1 MKNPYPFCTIT
12 VLTSLL
18 AAPVAFAQGGN
29 VAGKWQQQRFSGLPG
44 SSLAHLTESPAFY
57 STPSSTSLV
66 NSSYTSLG
74 DNYGARTRGYITP
87 TTTGLYTF
95 WVSGDDAVT
104 FSLSTSLSK
113 WDAQNIASLSSYT
126 AANGFDEFASQRS
139 QTRYLIAGQSYFVE
153 LLHKE
158 GGGADHAAVSW
169 SLHPVD
175 TASSVNWAS
184 ATQGSVAT
192 QSSTFSSSTAASNV
206 IDGNLATHSLT
217 NNLAGSSL
225 TVDFRQD
232 RLLSSLDLINRQTCC
247 QTRLS
252 NFRVSLLDSADNV
265 VLSKD
270 YYTQSGS
277 VGAAETWTLPSTVL
291 ARRVRVQY
299 LGPNRDNNY
308 WLGIAEI
315 QAFGPPSTIK
325 NWTREVGVVMSQSS
339 AYSASYPASLAAD
352 GNPST
357 FHHTADV
364 AGSFLLSD
372 LGADRVIDSVELFNR
387 PDSVSANRLSNF
399 RISILSASN
408 AVLAS
413 QDYFTASGNVKNSL
427 RWELPTAI
435 TGRKVKVELLGANR
449 AGNYFFHIA
458 ELNVWGRA
466 DSASTQRGQRTS
478 IPAVVMSSYDPALTD
493 DLDDDG
499 MPNAA
504 ELTYGLNPADGSDA
518 LGDLDNDG
526 FPNILEF
533 RANANPAVKDSIAG
547 YLLDEI
553 WHNIPGDYLTAAGY
567 KAAMTRFPT
576 ALDHISTS
584 QAFAN
589 GEQYVRRVRG
599 YLTAPVS
606 GSYQFWGAA
615 DSDVD
620 LFLSTTASKFDRKLI
635 LDNKIFA
642 GYQAYDTDP
651 SQKSSPV
658 TLVAGQ
664 KYYFEMWHK
673 EGIGGSYFSVAW
685 KTPNGTRSLIPA
697 AYLSSYPGEANDQ
710 DDDYL
715 PDDWEI
721 ANGLS
726 ITDAGK
732 STNSTDGAY
741 GDLDGDGIN
750 NRDEWKNNTAANL
763 VDSDGDGVSD
773 YDEIHFFGSATLAN
787 NIGAF
792 TPVATIP
799 GDAHTASFGEW
810 DDFAGKA
817 RQNCRRGSVT
827 YNVNVPTSGIHA
839 LKFAISSIIDG
850 AKNELHDFHLK
861 INGQH
866 LAYKTITILPDAT
879 GTLAV
884 LSPWLQAGQNYQI
897 ELFVDNS
904 YNWRRVSIDSL
915 QILAAGGIDSNENN
929 IPDWTEIRVNDTN
942 GLDTPGTIHSKTSP
956 AVIEGKAKHLG
967 LVTTNAPALVAAPN
981 GRFFTEVP
989 LTAGTATALNF
1000 SFENNALA
1008 QTADVHWLP
1017 TNLKTETS
1025 ITIRQGDSLLL
1036 TAFTDAE
1043 NASLESYSYTVNGS
1057 TISNTADQP
1066 TAQAFPTAGTQ
1077 TLTVTHTG
1085 ADAITTTNTVTI
1097 NVLPKVLIP
1106 IAPVCITGFTRTWTH
1121 PALPSGAILS
1131 IDNNIQA
1138 SATGTANT
1146 LNLTTQTPI
1155 NYPLLIKSSAGLIL
1169 GSGEVKSASVRG
1181 GDLTGSTIII
1191 HTDTMQTVKMALVTY
1206 GDVAEAVIR
1215 CDIIIGGV
1223 TYTDGTTTKNLV
1235 QENFDPYG
1243 VSEVLFRKPPSAHS
1257 NCHKYTILQNGVTV
1271 AQFN

>member
-18 AAPVAFAQGGN
+18 AAPVAIAQGGN

-57 STPSSTSLV
+57 STPTTTSLV

-87 TTTGLYTF
+87 ATTGLYTF
-95 WVSGDDAVT
+95 WVSGDDAVS
-104 FSLSTSLSK
+104 FSLSAGLSK
-113 WDAQNIASLSSYT
+113 WDARNIASLSSYT
-126 AANGFDEFASQRS
+126 AANGFDEVASQRS
-139 QTRYLIAGQSYFVE
+139 QSRYLVAGQSYFVE

-169 SLHPVD
+169 AQHPVD

-192 QSSTFSSSTAASNV
+192 QSSTYSASNPASNV

-277 VGAAETWTLPSTVL
+277 VGAAETWTLPATVL

-315 QAFGPPSTIK
+315 QAFGPTSTIK
-325 NWTREVGVVMSQSS
+325 NWTREVGVVMSQST
-339 AYSASYPASLAAD
+339 AYSSSYPASLAAD
-352 GNPST
+352 GNQNT

-372 LGADRVIDSVELFNR
+372 LGADRIIDSVELLNR
-387 PDSVSANRLSNF
+387 LDSASANRLSNF

-413 QDYFTASGNVKNSL
+413 QDYFTASGHVKNAL
-427 RWELPTAI
+427 RWDLPTAV

-449 AGNYFFHIA
+449 AGNYFMQIA
-458 ELNVWGRA
+458 ELNVWGRSNTA
-466 DSASTQRGQRTS
+466 STERGHRAAISAS
-478 IPAVVMSSYDPALTD
+478 VMNSYDPALTD

-499 MPNAA
+499 MQDAI

-526 FPNILEF
+526 FTNVFEI
-533 RANANPAVKDSIAG
+533 RANANPAVKESIAG

-553 WHNIPGDYLTAAGY
+553 WHNIPGDNLTAAGY
-567 KAAMTRFPT
+567 KSAMTRYPT

-606 GSYQFWGAA
+606 GTYQFWGAA

-620 LFLSTTASKFDRKLI
+620 LFLSTSASKFDRKLI
-635 LDNKIFA
+635 LDNKIFTSI
-642 GYQAYDTDP
+642 YNYDVDI

-685 KTPNGTRSLIPA
+685 KTPNGTRSLIPST
-697 AYLSSYPGEANDQ
+697 YLSSYAGEANDQ

-715 PDDWEI
+715 KDDYEL

-726 ITDAGK
+726 ITDNGK
-732 STNSTDGAY
+732 SLGSIDGAY
-741 GDLDGDGIN
+741 GDLDGDGLSN
-750 NRDEWKNNTAANL
+750 LEEQKNNTAANL

-773 YDEIHFFGSATLAN
+773 YDEVNFFGSATLAN
-787 NIGAF
+787 DIGAF
-792 TPVATIP
+792 IPVATIA
-799 GDAHTASFGEW
+799 GGSFVSTFGQWAVESE
-810 DDFAGKA
+810 KA
-817 RQNCRRGSVT
+817 MQECRRGSVT
-827 YNVNVPTSGIHA
+827 YALPIANSGIHA
-839 LKFAISSIIDG
+839 LKFDITVYREGD
-850 AKNELHDFHLK
+850 KNEQHDFHLK
-861 INGQH
+861 LNGQH
-866 LAYKTITILPDAT
+866 LAYKTITILPDGT
-879 GTLAV
+879 STLAV
-884 LSPWLQAGQNYQI
+884 LTPWLQAGEIYNL

-904 YNWRRVSIDSL
+904 YNNRRVSVDQL
-915 QILAAGGIDSNENN
+915 QILSAGGTDSNSNN
-929 IPDWTEIRVNDTN
+929 IPDWTEIRVKDLN
-942 GLDTPGTIHSKTSP
+942 GLDTVGSFHSKTSP
-956 AVIEGKAKHLG
+956 ATIEGKAKHLG
-967 LVTTNAPALVAAPN
+967 MVVTNAPALISAPN
-981 GRFFTEVP
+981 GRFFTEIS
-989 LTAGTATALNF
+989 LTAGMPTALNF
-1000 SFENNALA
+1000 SFENNAL
-1008 QTADVHWLP
+1008 QENLNVNWLP

-1036 TAFTDAE
+1036 TAFNDAE
-1043 NASLESYSYTVNGS
+1043 NASLESYTYTLNGS
-1057 TISNTADQP
+1057 TISNTADKP
-1066 TAQAFPTAGTQ
+1066 TEQHFSSPGSFIITT
-1077 TLTVTHTG
+1077 THTG
-1085 ADAITTTNTVTI
+1085 ADDIITSTATTIHVLGKVTVT
-1097 NVLPKVLIP
+1097 P
-1106 IAPVCITGFTRTWTH
+1106 PVCIVGYPRTWTAPTI
-1121 PALPSGAILS
+1121 PAGSS
-1131 IDNNIQA
+1131 IQFDSQITSMQQ
-1138 SATGTANT
+1138 SANT
-1146 LNLTTQTPI
+1146 YTLAANSPI
-1155 NYPLLIKSSAGLIL
+1155 SQRMIMKSESGIIL
-1169 GSGEVKSASVRG
+1169 GVGEVLCASLRSN
-1181 GDLTGSTIII
+1181 DETGNYITQYGNPISTIELP
-1191 HTDTMQTVKMALVTY
+1191 VVTY
-1206 GDVAEAVIR
+1206 GNMTNATVVCE
-1215 CDIIIGGV
+1215 IIIGGV
-1223 TYTDGTTTKNLV
+1223 TFEDGSTSKTLQQSDFNEYNSAHLTFLKN
-1235 QENFDPYG
+1235 NA
-1243 VSEVLFRKPPSAHS
+1243 AHS
-1257 NCHKYTILQNGVTV
+1257 NCRRFSVFHNGIRI
-1271 AQFN
+1271 AYFN

>member
-18 AAPVAFAQGGN
+18 AAPIAFAQGGT
-29 VAGKWQQQRFSGLPG
+29 VAGKWQQQRFSALPG
-44 SSLAHLTESPAFY
+44 SSLDHLTESPAFY
-57 STPSSTSLV
+57 ALPTTTALV

-87 TTTGLYTF
+87 ATTGLYTF
-95 WVSGDDAVT
+95 WVSGDDAVS
-104 FSLSTSLSK
+104 FSLSAGLSK
-113 WDAQNIASLSSYT
+113 WDARNIASLSSYT
-126 AANGFDEFASQRS
+126 AANGFDEVASQRS
-139 QTRYLIAGQSYFVE
+139 QSRYLVAGQSYFVE

-169 SLHPVD
+169 ALHPVD
-175 TASSVNWAS
+175 TASSENWAS

-192 QSSTFSSSTAASNV
+192 QSSTYSASNPASNV

-277 VGAAETWTLPSTVL
+277 VGAAETWTLPATVL

-325 NWTREVGVVMSQSS
+325 NWTREVGVVMSQST
-339 AYSASYPASLAAD
+339 AYSSSYPASLAAD
-352 GNPST
+352 GNQST
-357 FHHTADV
+357 FHHTANV

-372 LGADRVIDSVELFNR
+372 LGADRVIDSVELLNR
-387 PDSVSANRLSNF
+387 LDSASANRLSNF

-413 QDYFTASGNVKNSL
+413 QDYFTTSGSVKNAL
-427 RWELPTAI
+427 RWDLPTAV
-435 TGRKVKVELLGANR
+435 TGRKVKIELLGANR
-449 AGNYFFHIA
+449 AGSYYLQIA
-458 ELNVWGRA
+458 ELNVWGR
-466 DSASTQRGQRTS
+466 SNTASTERGHRAA
-478 IPAVVMSSYDPALTD
+478 IPASVINSYDPALTD

-499 MPNAA
+499 MQDAL

-526 FPNILEF
+526 FTNVFEM
-533 RANANPAVKDSIAG
+533 RVNANPAVKESIAG
-547 YLLDEI
+547 HLLDEI
-553 WHNIPGDYLTAAGY
+553 WHNIPGDNLTAAGY
-567 KAAMTRFPT
+567 KAAMTRYPT
-576 ALDHISTS
+576 ALDYITTS

-606 GSYQFWGAA
+606 GTYQFWGAA

-620 LFLSTTASKFDRKLI
+620 LFLSTSASKFDRKLI
-635 LDNKIFA
+635 LDNKIFTSI
-642 GYQAYDTDP
+642 YNYDVDI

-685 KTPNGTRSLIPA
+685 KTPNGTRSLIPST
-697 AYLSSYPGEANDQ
+697 YLSSYAGEANDQ

-715 PDDWEI
+715 KDDYEL

-726 ITDAGK
+726 ITDNGK
-732 STNSTDGAY
+732 TLGSIDGAY
-741 GDLDGDGIN
+741 GDLDGDGLSN
-750 NRDEWKNNTAANL
+750 LEEQKNNTAANL

-773 YDEIHFFGSATLAN
+773 YDEVNFFGSATLAN
-787 NIGAF
+787 DIGAF

-799 GDAHTASFGEW
+799 GDAHTATFGEW
-810 DDFAGKA
+810 GDFDGKA

-827 YNVNVPTSGIHA
+827 YTVNVPTSGIHA
-839 LKFAISSIIDG
+839 LKFIISSINDG

-866 LAYKTITILPDAT
+866 LAYKTITIFPDAT
-879 GTLAV
+879 STLAV

-904 YNWRRVSIDSL
+904 YNFRRVSIDSL
-915 QILAAGGIDSNENN
+915 QILAAGGTDSNENN
-929 IPDWTEIRVNDTN
+929 IPDWTEIRINDTN
-942 GLDTPGTIHSKTSP
+942 GLDTPGTIHSKTNP

-967 LVTTNAPALVAAPN
+967 LVTTNAPATIAAPN

-989 LTAGTATALNF
+989 LAAATATALSF
-1000 SFENNALA
+1000 AFENNALQQNA
-1008 QTADVHWLP
+1008 AVHWLP

-1025 ITIRQGDSLLL
+1025 ITIREGDSLLL
-1036 TAFTDAE
+1036 TAYADAE
-1043 NASLESYSYTVNGS
+1043 NASLESYSYMLNGS
-1057 TISNTADQP
+1057 TISNTADVP
-1066 TAQAFPTAGTQ
+1066 TAQAFPATGMQ

-1097 NVLPKVLIP
+1097 NVLPKVVIP
-1106 IAPVCITGFTRTWTH
+1106 TAPVCITGFTRTWTH
-1121 PALPSGAILS
+1121 PALTSGVILI

-1138 SATGTANT
+1138 STTGTANT

-1155 NYPLLIKSSAGLIL
+1155 NYPLLIKSPTGLIL
-1169 GSGEVKSASVRG
+1169 GNGEVKSASVRTADNTG
-1181 GDLTGSTIII
+1181 PLIIATSGNTQTVEMAVVSYGDL
-1191 HTDTMQTVKMALVTY
+1191 A
-1206 GDVAEAVIR
+1206 DVQIQ
-1215 CDIIIGGV
+1215 CQIIIGGV
-1223 TYTDGTTTKNLV
+1223 TYTDFTTTKTLDKDDFDLTGIHNLV
-1235 QENFDPYG
+1235 F
-1243 VSEVLFRKPPSAHS
+1243 LKPITAHS
-1257 NCHKYTILQNGVTV
+1257 NCHKFIIKQAFINITQ
-1271 AQFN
+1271 